1 MPLQTYKMCKFLSEI
16 TLPYNGNVVGMLLI
30 TFHMAFRCESWSWC
44 FLSSELSIFIDSK
57 GASWSWSYGS
67 WIYSDLYN
75 QYLSPL
81 TLCTGIPPR
90 RGVLDA
96 TLCDKVCQWFVT
108 VRWFSPDTFVSSTN
122 KTDRLDITK
131 ILLKC
136 GSCVI
141 VVINEKQ
148 KYNIIRT

>member
-1 MPLQTYKMCKFLSEI
+1 
-16 TLPYNGNVVGMLLI
+16 MLLECSSFHFKS
-30 TFHMAFRCESWSWC
+30 TFHMAFRCKSWSWC

-67 WIYSDLYN
+67 WMYSYLYN

-81 TLCTGIPPR
+81 TMWAGIPSR
-90 RGVLDA
+90 RDVLDA
-96 TLCDKVCQWFVT
+96 ILCDKVCQWFVT
-108 VRWFSPDTFVSSTN
+108 DWWFSPGTFVSSTN
-122 KTDRLDITK
+122 KTDRLDITE

-136 GSCVI
+136 RSWVI

-148 KYNIIRT
+148 KYHIISS

>member
-1 MPLQTYKMCKFLSEI
+1 MCKFLSEI

-30 TFHMAFRCESWSWC
+30 SFQIDISYGLQMWKLVLMF
-44 FLSSELSIFIDSK
+44 FFSSELSIFIDSK

-67 WIYSDLYN
+67 WIYSYLYN

-81 TLCTGIPPR
+81 TMWAGIPPR

-96 TLCDKVCQWFVT
+96 ILCDKVCQWFVT
-108 VRWFSPDTFVSSTN
+108 DRWFSPDTFVSSTN
-122 KTDRLDITK
+122 KTDRLDITE

-136 GSCVI
+136 RSCVI